1 MNLPLLIFWGAIGWS
16 ITALIQAITTKSSL
30 TNSWLLGRVVG
41 VVGGILGGWLFTL
54 AWSSQIPIDGVGAA
68 ATLVG
73 AIAGAIVLTDL
84 FSQVLLGPQPEPPD

>member
-1 MNLPLLIFWGAIGWS
+1 MNIPLLILWGAIGWS
-16 ITALIQAITTKSSL
+16 VTALIQAITTKNSL
-30 TNSWLLGRVVG
+30 TNFWLLGRVVG

-68 ATLVG
+68 ATSIG

-84 FSQVLLGPQPEPPD
+84 LSKVQLSPQPDPPN